1 MKRRDF
7 LKKAGV
13 AAASVSLSPLMFA
26 RAQGQQVFRWGM
38 PTSWPTSLDNLHGG
52 AVNLANYLREMTD
65 GRIEIEVFP
74 AGAQIGALEV
84 FDAVASGAFEVGH
97 TASYYYIGKDP
108 AHAFFTCVP
117 FGMTAPQITAWVH
130 SGGGQELWDEL
141 NARDNMTA
149 LLAGNTGMQMA
160 GWFNREIN
168 SPDDLRG
175 LSFRTAG
182 LGGQVYADVGVNVQT
197 LPGGEI
203 FLALERGA
211 IDAAEWVGP
220 HDDETLGL
228 NRAAR
233 YYYGPGWA
241 EPGAALCV
249 YINLDAWN
257 SLPPDLQQAFRVAAK
272 ATNSQMYS
280 DYLTK
285 DPAAFQRM
293 VAAGTEPR
301 VFTPETMQAFSQSWD
316 RINENL
322 RQSNEMY
329 RRISDS
335 VEAFLAENRPFDERN
350 QHAYEAFL
358 YSQGG

>member
-1 MKRRDF
+1 MRRRDF

-13 AAASVSLSPLMFA
+13 VAASASLSPLMFA
-26 RAQGQQVFRWGM
+26 RAQSSQVYRWGM
-38 PTSWPTSLDNLHGG
+38 PTSWPTSLDNLFGG
-52 AVNLANYLREMTD
+52 AMNLANYLREMTD
-65 GRIEIEVFP
+65 GQIDIEVFP
-74 AGAQIGALEV
+74 AGAQIGGLEV

-108 AHAFFTCVP
+108 AHAFFTAVP
-117 FGMTAPQITAWVH
+117 FGMTASQLTSWVYN
-130 SGGGQELWDEL
+130 GGGQELWDEL
-141 NARDNMTA
+141 NAPNNMMA

-160 GWFNREIN
+160 GWFNVEIN

-175 LSFRTAG
+175 VSFRTAG

-211 IDAAEWVGP
+211 LDAAEWVGP

-228 NRAAR
+228 NNAAR

-241 EPGAALCV
+241 EPGAALCT

-257 SLPPDLQQAFRVAAK
+257 SLTPDLQSAFRTAAR
-272 ATNSQMYS
+272 AANTQMYS
-280 DYLTK
+280 DYLSK

-301 VFTPETMQAFSQSWD
+301 VFSDDVMQAFRDSWT
-316 RINENL
+316 RIDAGL
-322 RQSNEMY
+322 RGGNATYAAIAE
-329 RRISDS
+329 S
-335 VEAFLAENRPFDERN
+335 VDAFTAAVRPFDQRN
-350 QHAYEAFL
+350 EHAYEAFL
-358 YSQGG
+358 YGQGQ

>member
-1 MKRRDF
+1 MRRRDF

-13 AAASVSLSPLMFA
+13 VAASASLSPLMFA
-26 RAQGQQVFRWGM
+26 RAQGAQVYRWGM
-38 PTSWPTSLDNLHGG
+38 PTSWPTSLDNLYGG

-65 GRIEIEVFP
+65 GQVDIEVFP

-108 AHAFFTCVP
+108 AHAFFTAVP
-117 FGMTAPQITAWVH
+117 FGMTAPQITSWVH

-141 NARDNMTA
+141 NAPNNMMA

-160 GWFNREIN
+160 GWFNVEIN

-175 LSFRTAG
+175 ISFRTAG

-228 NRAAR
+228 NNAAR

-241 EPGAALCV
+241 EPGAALCT

-257 SLPPDLQQAFRVAAK
+257 SLTPDLQRAFRVAA
-272 ATNSQMYS
+272 AAANSQMYS
-280 DYLTK
+280 DYLAK

-293 VAAGTEPR
+293 IAAGTEPR
-301 VFTPETMQAFSQSWD
+301 VF
-316 RINENL
+316 
-322 RQSNEMY
+322 SNEILQTF
-329 RRISDS
+329 RESWTRIDAGLRSGNATYARIAESAD
-335 VEAFLAENRPFDERN
+335 AFLAGVRPFDQRN
-350 QHAYEAFL
+350 EHAYEAFT
-358 YSQGG
+358 YS

>member
-1 MKRRDF
+1 MKRREF

-13 AAASVSLSPLMFA
+13 VAASASLSPLMFA
-26 RAQGQQVFRWGM
+26 KAQSRQVFRWGM

-65 GRIEIEVFP
+65 GRVEIEVFP

-160 GWFNREIN
+160 GWFNREID

-301 VFTPETMQAFSQSWD
+301 VF
-316 RINENL
+316 
-322 RQSNEMY
+322 SNEILQTF
-329 RRISDS
+329 RESWTRIDAGLRSGNATYARIAESAD
-335 VEAFLAENRPFDERN
+335 AFLAGVRPFDQRN
-350 QHAYEAFL
+350 EHAYEAFT
-358 YSQGG
+358 YS